1 MLFKSQS
8 PRILITGLAG
18 LGVEVAAVGRRG
30 RYAVPERI
38 EPRCSQALLN
48 YLIFFF
54 SCKIYSAAEGI
65 NTEFITLPR
74 KYEHGEGKER
84 LRLSCP
90 TAGRGWAPTA
100 AAARHWGGGG
110 HRGGCPTPPL
120 PPWGEDR
127 AGVGLC
133 LRSSSRPTG
142 PQLRVGQGRSRAVC
156 SSPFPRLSCG
166 QPGGSAGSVGAPS
179 GQEDGSAPLSAT
191 SAHWKSVLLREA
203 ISESSSKQKAAAQG
217 WGEAGGEIMGGWC
230 PRWSS
235 APALLSPRHRGD
247 GGTTARWS
255 EIWKGA
261 ELHVP
266 AESGPRKRGFRVAA
280 LKRCP

>member
-1 MLFKSQS
+1 M
-8 PRILITGLAG
+8 LAG
-18 LGVEVAAVGRRG
+18 S
-30 RYAVPERI
+30 I
-38 EPRCSQALLN
+38 ELFNLS
-48 YLIFFF
+48 FFF
-54 SCKIYSAAEGI
+54 SCKIYRAAEGI

-100 AAARHWGGGG
+100 AAARHWGG
-110 HRGGCPTPPL
+110 RGAQRGL
-120 PPWGEDR
+120 PNAASAP
-127 AGVGLC
+127 VGK
-133 LRSSSRPTG
+133 
-142 PQLRVGQGRSRAVC
+142 GQGRCGAVLAQQLKADG
-156 SSPFPRLSCG
+156 SSA
-166 QPGGSAGSVGAPS
+166 PGGTRQKQSSLQLSFPPAELRAAGRKRWERWGPVGSGGRQRSAQRNFCSLEERFAEGG
-179 GQEDGSAPLSAT
+179 D
-191 SAHWKSVLLREA
+191 LREL
-203 ISESSSKQKAAAQG
+203 IETKSSSTG
-217 WGEAGGEIMGGWC
+217 PGGGGGGEIMGGWC

-235 APALLSPRHRGD
+235 APPALLSPHHRGD

-266 AESGPRKRGFRVAA
+266 AERGPRKRGFRAAA